1 MNGKTAK
8 ALRRKAVANVKE
20 TYGTATAN
28 LSQKE
33 YRRLKKLIK
42 DKSSK

>member
-8 ALRRKAVANVKE
+8 ALKRKSVANTKE

-28 LSQKE
+28 LCQKE
-33 YRRLKKLIK
+33 YKRLKKLIK
-42 DKSSK
+42 DKSNK